1 MKVDQGGFEEEAPF
15 PADREDAFLVSLDAF
30 EGPLDLLLDLA
41 RREKVDL
48 GRISIANLA
57 TQYLRFIEEATRLRL
72 ELAADYLVM
81 AAWLTYLKSR
91 LLLPDAPRD
100 DGPSGEEM
108 AAALAHRLRR
118 LEAMRRMADELSG
131 RNQLGRDTFPRGA
144 PEGVRMLRKTAWDAS
159 LFDLLSAYAQ
169 QRSTSTLSQVVIRRQ
184 PAWPLADARAALERL
199 LGDLAE
205 WTPLESLILQHLAPL
220 QSQRSVLA
228 SAFSASLEMA
238 KEGSVALRQEKP
250 FAPLLLRAEKARPE

>member
-1 MKVDQGGFEEEAPF
+1 MNVDKEAFDHEPLSEAEREE
-15 PADREDAFLVSLDAF
+15 AFLVSLDAF

-48 GRISIANLA
+48 ARISIAHLA
-57 TQYLRFIEEATRLRL
+57 TQYLQFIEEARRLRL

-100 DGPSGEEM
+100 DEPSAEEM

-118 LEAMRRMADELSG
+118 LEAMRRMADRLSSQK
-131 RNQLGRDTFPRGA
+131 RLGRDTFPRGA
-144 PEGVRMLRKTAWDAS
+144 PEGVRMLRKTSWDAT
-159 LFDLLSAYAQ
+159 LFDLLTAYAR
-169 QRSTSTLSQVVIRRQ
+169 QRSTSELAHVVIRRQ

-199 LGDLAE
+199 VGHLAD
-205 WTPLESLILQHLAPL
+205 WTPIENLILHNLAPG
-220 QSQRSVLA
+220 QSRRSVLA
-228 SAFSASLEMA
+228 STFSASLELA
-238 KEGSVALRQEKP
+238 KEGSISLRQEKP
-250 FAPLLLRAEKARPE
+250 FAPLLMRADDALQA